1 MTGEPISLSRAVPRL
16 AAVLVVALAVMLSS
30 AGSAGADNA
39 SVSVSFDGHIR
50 GLAYFHDDGDW
61 LEICDERQDGLPVQ
75 LRYSYI
81 RKDGTTQ
88 WGVVAHYK
96 GRRGAG
102 TPNRYGQTFLGCSF
116 ENHNFGEGR
125 RVWIQAC
132 VRRSTEVLTCSKTQ
146 VTRA

>member
-1 MTGEPISLSRAVPRL
+1 
-16 AAVLVVALAVMLSS
+16 MLSV
-30 AGSAGADNA
+30 AGSVRADDA

-50 GLAYFHDDGDW
+50 GLAHFHEVGDW

-75 LRYSYI
+75 VRYSYI

-88 WGVVAHYK
+88 RGVLVHYK
-96 GRRGAG
+96 GRRGVG

-116 ENHNFGEGR
+116 ENHNFGENR

-132 VRRSTEVLTCSKTQ
+132 VRRSIEVLTCSKTQ

>member
-1 MTGEPISLSRAVPRL
+1 
-16 AAVLVVALAVMLSS
+16 MLSA
-30 AGSAGADNA
+30 AGQARADEA
-39 SVSVSFDGHIR
+39 SVSVSMDGHIR
-50 GLAYFHDDGDW
+50 GLAYFHDEGDW
-61 LEICDERQDGLPVQ
+61 FEICDKRQDGFPAQ

-88 WGVVAHYK
+88 RGVVAHW
-96 GRRGAG
+96 RGARGIG

-125 RVWIQAC
+125 KVWIQAC
-132 VRRSTEVLTCSKTQ
+132 VRQSAEVLTCSKTQ